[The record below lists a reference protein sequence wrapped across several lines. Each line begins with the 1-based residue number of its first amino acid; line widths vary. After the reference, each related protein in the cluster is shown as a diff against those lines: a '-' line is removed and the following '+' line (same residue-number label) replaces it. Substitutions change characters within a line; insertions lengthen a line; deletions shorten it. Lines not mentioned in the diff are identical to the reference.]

1 MDGKTVALREKIA
14 GLIRETAEAKVALD
28 QAEGRVRG
36 VPHYSVIEEAAH
48 ALGCEVSR
56 LVQEIHLRELVA
68 RQAPSGKCPECG
80 AWAPLGLKER
90 EVLSGDG
97 PLRCLELAGYCSCCR
112 RTFFPAAG
120 GVGA

>member
-1 MDGKTVALREKIA
+1 MDVKTVALREKVA
-14 GLIRETAEAKVALD
+14 GLIREAAEAKVALD

-48 ALGCEVSR
+48 ELGCEVSR
-56 LVQEIHLRELVA
+56 MVQEIHLRELVA
-68 RQAPSGKCPECG
+68 RQSPSGKCPGCG
-80 AWAPLGLKER
+80 ALAPLELKER

-97 PLRCLELAGYCSCCR
+97 PIQCLELAGYCSCCR

-120 GVGA
+120 GVGV